1 VAAGGVQFPI
11 FEEGRIRADIY
22 QAQSVLRQSKDQLSD
37 LEGRIDAEVRTAFLD
52 VNAAAERVELAGSTV
67 KLSQEELAE
76 AKDRFSAG
84 VTDNLEVVQA
94 QGSLV
99 NAQNQYVA
107 SLYTHNLAKL
117 SLARALGEARQNAV
131 TYLGGK

>member
-1 VAAGGVQFPI
+1 
-11 FEEGRIRADIY
+11 
-22 QAQSVLRQSKDQLSD
+22 
-37 LEGRIDAEVRTAFLD
+37 
-52 VNAAAERVELAGSTV
+52 
-67 KLSQEELAE
+67 LAE